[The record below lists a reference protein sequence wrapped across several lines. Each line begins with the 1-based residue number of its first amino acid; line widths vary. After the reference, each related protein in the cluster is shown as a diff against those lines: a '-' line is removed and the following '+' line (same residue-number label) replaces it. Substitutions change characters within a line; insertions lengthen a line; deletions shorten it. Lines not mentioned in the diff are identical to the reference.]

1 MIKQFFISAL
11 LVSSAVQ
18 AAEPAPLKNDDL
30 LKEVRLFS
38 AEDRQ
43 LNKERE
49 QFFGNDLS
57 QQQQL
62 LAESRQRLQRAED
75 KQTRLKAAFDANDTK
90 LAEMQALIQQRSG
103 QLGEVFGVAKEQ
115 ANELRSFLHDSLTN
129 ADNPGRSQSLA
140 FADSN
145 RVPSLNELKNLWYQL
160 QLEMTESGKISR
172 FDDPVIAT
180 DGSTVIK
187 PVIRFGMFSAATEQ
201 GEFLSWNPA
210 QQALTVLPTQPE
222 SAARQID
229 DYLQGSASNIT
240 IDPSRGQLFQMLD
253 REPTLFERIQ
263 QGGKVGYLI
272 LALGVIGLLVAVL
285 QIVLMLVN
293 DFRVRKQLATPDV
306 LTSDNPLGRVLL
318 AVKAKNLTAEQREVK
333 VDEAILQEIPLFER
347 GQSFVRLLSAVA
359 PLLGLLG
366 TVTGMIATFQ
376 SITLFGTS
384 DPKLMAGGISQALM
398 TTVLGLVVAI
408 PLLFCHSYLSVRSR
422 RLIQILQERG
432 LGLLVDSE
440 QKGKAGGVSG
450 HAA

>member
-1 MIKQFFISAL
+1 MIKQI
-11 LVSSAVQ
+11 LVSTLLIASGVQ
-18 AAEPAPLKNDDL
+18 AADPAPLQLDGL
-30 LKEVRLFS
+30 LKDVRQFS

-43 LNKERE
+43 LNKQRE
-49 QFFGNDLS
+49 QLFSNDLN

-62 LAESRQRLQRAED
+62 LNKSRQRLEQAERE
-75 KQTRLKAAFDANDTK
+75 QARLKAAFDANDTK

-115 ANELRSFLHDSLTN
+115 AGELRSFLSDSLTG
-129 ADNPGRSQSLA
+129 ADNPGRSKTLA

-145 RVPSLNELKNLWYQL
+145 RVPTLNELKNLWYQL

-172 FDDPVIAT
+172 FDSPVIAN
-180 DGSTVIK
+180 DGSTATQ
-187 PVIRFGMFSAATEQ
+187 PVVRFGMFAAATEQ
-201 GEFLSWNPA
+201 GQFLGWNA
-210 QQALTVLPTQPE
+210 TEQALTVLPTQPE
-222 SAARQID
+222 DANQQVEE
-229 DYLQGSASNIT
+229 YLQGSANNIT
-240 IDPSRGQLFQMLD
+240 VDPTRGQLFQMLD
-253 REPTLFERIQ
+253 REPTVLERIQ

-272 LALGVIGLLVAVL
+272 LALGAIGLLVALL
-285 QIVLMLVN
+285 QITMMLVN
-293 DFRVRKQLATPDV
+293 DIKVRKQLANPEP
-306 LTSDNPLGRVLL
+306 LTRDNPLGRVLL
-318 AVKAKNLTAEQREVK
+318 AVKEQSLTADQREVK
-333 VDEAILQEIPLFER
+333 VDEAILQEMPLFER

-408 PLLFCHSYLSVRSR
+408 PLLFCHSYLASRSR
-422 RLIQILQERG
+422 RLMQILQERG
-432 LGLLVDSE
+432 LGLLVDAE
-440 QKGKAGGVSG
+440 RKAKVGGVTR